1 MPTRTRI
8 ATFVVAVAATAI
20 GFVTPAGSVA
30 DSGTD
35 SGRTSAH
42 SR

>member
-1 MPTRTRI
+1 MPTRTRL

-20 GFVTPAGSVA
+20 GFVTPAGSIDTPDEATPPAVA
-30 DSGTD
+30 
-35 SGRTSAH
+35 